1 MNSTLKNIHL
11 ECYGKNDACR
21 RWLREICTGITVTTS
36 TLMITVRICTTF
48 RKRKRRRKK
57 KIDTDVSIAKLKVI
71 HRVTRNRNFGLV
83 LVERVV
89 TVSSLKYGTVKPDYI
104 EPSYIKLSLI
114 LNNFCA
120 P

>member
-1 MNSTLKNIHL
+1 M
-11 ECYGKNDACR
+11 
-21 RWLREICTGITVTTS
+21 LREERCMQKVATQNMYRYNSHDIDIDDNGED
-36 TLMITVRICTTF
+36 LYNF
-48 RKRKRRRKK
+48 PQEKKKKKK